1 MNNEPKLI
9 GLTGGIG
16 SGKSTV
22 SKIFKSLGVPV
33 FNSDLE
39 AKKIINTNPYV
50 VKAIESKFGAVYI
63 NGVLD
68 AKKMAAIVFKDKT
81 SLQQLN
87 EIVHPK
93 VKEAFEGWIKQ
104 HEDEKFLIKEAAI
117 LIEVG
122 AYKDLDKIIL
132 VTAPKDV
139 KIKRVVARDGV
150 QAKDVIIR
158 MDAQLSDKEKL
169 KLVDFVINNDE
180 KEPLIPQVLHIYTQL
195 LLV

>member
-39 AKKIINTNPYV
+39 AKKIINTNPNV

-68 AKKMAAIVFKDKT
+68 AKKMAVIVFKDKNL
-81 SLQQLN
+81 LQQLN

-93 VKEAFEGWIKQ
+93 VKEAFEDWIKQ
-104 HEDEKFLIKEAAI
+104 HENEKFLIKEAAI